1 MTENLTNSRNEVMGR
16 MLEAARARGGNAV
29 IGMRFDTSEM
39 GDTWTEI
46 CAYGT
51 AVVAVPVDEA
61 ARQTAAQLG
70 YGQPQPPS
78 SSRRSSQPASSSRS
92 PAAAAVQ
99 QPPAQPQPQPPQQPA
114 APAAAAPA
122 GPPGSSR
129 PSSHSS
135 SDSAHAAAVVATAT
149 IAVAVRRRPAS
160 LMDGTAPSA
169 EPQRGDDPA
178 MASDEDYRI
187 EKDSMGEVRVPA
199 AAKWRAQTQRAVE
212 NFPISGQPIER
223 ELIAGLA
230 LIKGAGARV
239 RAARGLLDQAKADAI
254 AAAAARGRPR
264 RLGRR
269 VPDRRVP
276 DRLGHLV
283 EHERQRGAGQPGR
296 RAARRVR
303 PPERRRQRPA
313 VVQRPVP
320 VGDPRRRDQ
329 GGRARPAPGPRPP
342 RGGARGQ
349 GEPSSPAS

>member
-1 MTENLTNSRNEVMGR
+1 MTENLTNSRNEVMSR

-51 AVVAVPVDEA
+51 AVVADPGRRGGPPDGDPARLRPTPAGGRAAVGPA
-61 ARQTAAQLG
+61 AR
-70 YGQPQPPS
+70 PP
-78 SSRRSSQPASSSRS
+78 PA
-92 PAAAAVQ
+92 PTYQ
-99 QPPAQPQPQPPQQPA
+99 QPPAGYAVPDVTN
-114 APAAAAPA
+114 
-122 GPPGSSR
+122 SSR
-129 PSSHSS
+129 TGVT
-135 SDSAHAAAVVATAT
+135 DARRAHLGEDRVMG
-149 IAVAVRRRPAS
+149 I
-160 LMDGTAPSA
+160 
-169 EPQRGDDPA
+169 
-178 MASDEDYRI
+178 DEDFRI

-254 AAAAARGRPR
+254 AAAARRGRPR

-269 VPDRRVP
+269 VPDRRLP

-283 EHERQRGAGQPGR
+283 EHERQRGAGQPRR

-303 PPERRRQRPA
+303 PPE
-313 VVQRPVP
+313 
-320 VGDPRRRDQ
+320 
-329 GGRARPAPGPRPP
+329 
-342 RGGARGQ
+342 
-349 GEPSSPAS
+349 